1 MPFCRELKKDF
12 ATKKEMFTAIKAAEK
27 EIIGLKK
34 AAVKYSDPL
43 SYHLKSTGTT
53 KDDSQTVTLAV
64 GDTIYPII
72 NTTNYLDS
80 HGDVHLD
87 GIWDLSIKDQ
97 KNKLYYIINHD
108 LEIGKVIGYPRD
120 VEASVKTMQW
130 SELGFDYTGTTQAL
144 MFAVK
149 LTDKSNKDF
158 LAAALD
164 KEDLQ
169 NSVRMR
175 YVSFILCMES
185 SDAEFATENNNFYK
199 YLPKIANKEKALEQ
213 GYYWAVSQAAIE
225 KEGSAVLYGSNDA
238 TPILYEEPKTDPGS
252 TNQVE
257 GKQIEPAE
265 GSSTIN
271 KSLHTFFI

>member
-12 ATKKEMFTAIKAAEK
+12 DTKKEMFTALKAAEK

-34 AAVKYSDPL
+34 AAVKFSDPL
-43 SYHLKSTGTT
+43 SYHLKSTATT
-53 KDDSQTVTLAV
+53 KDDTQPTALAV
-64 GDTIYPII
+64 GDIIYPII
-72 NTTNYLDS
+72 NTTNYYDS

-120 VEASVKTMQW
+120 VEAYVKTMQW
-130 SELGFDYTGTTQAL
+130 QELGFSYQGTTQAL
-144 MFAVK
+144 IYAVK

-175 YVSFILCMES
+175 YISFTLCMES
-185 SDAEFATENNNFYK
+185 SDPEFAIENNNFYK
-199 YLPKIANKEKALEQ
+199 YLPKIANKQDVLEE

-238 TPILYEEPKTDPGS
+238 TPILYEEPKADPGS
-252 TNQVE
+252 TSQTKEIQN
-257 GKQIEPAE
+257 EPAE
-265 GSSTIN
+265 GSSPIN